1 MSDPIPQAQDKPI
14 RILITDDHLIVRQG
28 LRLILNTAADI
39 ECVGE
44 ATNGEEALQL
54 TAEHQPHVVL
64 MDLRMPVMDGL
75 TALEQLGQRH
85 PQVAV
90 IILTTYNEDEMMLRG
105 LQLGARGYLLK
116 DTDRETLLNTI
127 RAAARGESLFKPE
140 VVQRALSVQATA
152 QPAAPQPT
160 AQPPSPSPRQKA
172 QPPDA
177 IQLTPRELEVLQAA
191 ATGERNKE
199 IALRLDIS
207 PRTVKA
213 HLTSVYNKLG
223 VDSRAAAIAI
233 AAQKGWL

>member
-1 MSDPIPQAQDKPI
+1 MSDPIRQAQDTPI
-14 RILITDDHLIVRQG
+14 RVLITDDHFIVRQG
-28 LRLILNTAADI
+28 LRLILKTAADI
-39 ECVGE
+39 ELVGE

-54 TAEHQPHVVL
+54 TAAHQPHVVL

-75 TALEQLGQRH
+75 STIEQLRQQH

-116 DTDRETLLNTI
+116 DTERETLLNTI
-127 RAAARGESLFKPE
+127 RAAARGESLFNPDIL
-140 VVQRALSVQATA
+140 QRALSVQA
-152 QPAAPQPT
+152 QS
-160 AQPPSPSPRQKA
+160 PPPRKIA
-172 QPPDA
+172 RSSDSNE
-177 IQLTPRELEVLQAA
+177 LTPRELEVLQAA

-199 IALRLDIS
+199 IALRLNIS
-207 PRTVKA
+207 SRTVKA

>member
-1 MSDPIPQAQDKPI
+1 MSDPIQEAQDKPI
-14 RILITDDHLIVRQG
+14 RVLITDDHFIVRQG
-28 LRLILNTAADI
+28 LRLILKTAADI
-39 ECVGE
+39 ELAGE

-75 TALEQLGQRH
+75 TAIEQLGQLH

-127 RAAARGESLFKPE
+127 RAAARGESLFKPD
-140 VVQRALSVQATA
+140 VVQRALSVQAT
-152 QPAAPQPT
+152 
-160 AQPPSPSPRQKA
+160 SPSPRQT
-172 QPPDA
+172 PPSSDS

-207 PRTVKA
+207 ARTVKA

-223 VDSRAAAIAI
+223 VDSRAAAVAI

>member
-1 MSDPIPQAQDKPI
+1 MSDPIQQAQDQPI
-14 RILITDDHLIVRQG
+14 RVLITDDHFVVRQG
-28 LRLILNTAADI
+28 LRLILNTADDI
-39 ECVGE
+39 EVVGE
-44 ATNGEEALQL
+44 AENGQEALQL
-54 TAEHQPHVVL
+54 TAEQQPQVVL

-75 TALEQLGQRH
+75 TAIEQLGQLH
-85 PQVAV
+85 PQVAA

-127 RAAARGESLFKPE
+127 RAAARGASLFKPD

-152 QPAAPQPT
+152 QPTAPSARQT
-160 AQPPSPSPRQKA
+160 PPSS
-172 QPPDA
+172 DA
-177 IQLTPRELEVLQAA
+177 IQLTPRELEVLRAA

-233 AAQKGWL
+233 AAQKGWLE

>member
-1 MSDPIPQAQDKPI
+1 MSDPI
-14 RILITDDHLIVRQG
+14 RVLITDDHFIVRQG
-28 LRLILNTAADI
+28 LRLILKTAVDI
-39 ECVGE
+39 ELVGE

-54 TAEHQPHVVL
+54 TAAHQPHVVL
-64 MDLRMPVMDGL
+64 MDLQMPVMDGL
-75 TALEQLGQRH
+75 TAIEQLGQRH

-90 IILTTYNEDEMMLRG
+90 IILTTYNEDGMMLRG

-116 DTDRETLLNTI
+116 DTEREILLNTI
-127 RAAARGESLFKPE
+127 RAAARGESLFKPD
-140 VVQRALSVQATA
+140 VVQRALSVQAA
-152 QPAAPQPT
+152 SPT
-160 AQPPSPSPRQKA
+160 NRQTTPSSGS
-172 QPPDA
+172 

-199 IALRLDIS
+199 IALHLNIS

-223 VDSRAAAIAI
+223 VDSRAAAVAI